1 MRHLGAGLVDWLA
14 THGERIVYRAAGLP
28 ITLGTLFAMGAAK
41 PEFVVRKAYAHHYV
55 RPEGIG
61 DWLDLFVALSLLPLA
76 LAISAAWFT
85 LRNGPTIA
93 RRYGR
98 PVVAQLADQLR
109 LFFADGILP
118 PWYYIFSLHDRDC
131 RRHAAG
137 FLNRCETKCGAYP
150 VLIARHAA
158 SSPLGDKQAFA
169 AHCQAHG
176 LPVIPIL
183 AVARDGRI
191 EAGERL
197 CEADLFVKPV
207 RARGGKG
214 AERWDYLG
222 NGRYSGGNG
231 LVLDR
236 DAFLDRLRHL
246 SLTKPRLV
254 QPRLRNHP
262 AIADLSNGALAT
274 VRALTCLD
282 EQGRPELI
290 AAVFRM
296 AIGGNRTVDNIHA
309 GGIAAGIDLE
319 TGAMSQASDLGMS
332 ARLGWLDRHPD
343 TGAPISGRIF
353 PRWPELRVLAE
364 QAHWAFLDRVFVG
377 WDIALAEAGF
387 RLVEGN
393 SGPDVDLMQRPIR
406 RGLMEGRFGALLA
419 YHLQAVP

>member
-1 MRHLGAGLVDWLA
+1 LVDWLA

-158 SSPLGDKQAFA
+158 SSPLGDKRAFA

-207 RARGGKG
+207 RARGARARNGG
-214 AERWDYLG
+214 TILG
-222 NGRYSGGNG
+222 TADTAAAASFSI
-231 LVLDR
+231 
-236 DAFLDRLRHL
+236 AML
-246 SLTKPRLV
+246 SSTACGTCRSPSRAWCSRACAIIPR
-254 QPRLRNHP
+254 
-262 AIADLSNGALAT
+262 S
-274 VRALTCLD
+274 
-282 EQGRPELI
+282 
-290 AAVFRM
+290 
-296 AIGGNRTVDNIHA
+296 
-309 GGIAAGIDLE
+309 
-319 TGAMSQASDLGMS
+319 
-332 ARLGWLDRHPD
+332 
-343 TGAPISGRIF
+343 PISAMA
-353 PRWPELRVLAE
+353 RWPRC
-364 QAHWAFLDRVFVG
+364 
-377 WDIALAEAGF
+377 
-387 RLVEGN
+387 
-393 SGPDVDLMQRPIR
+393 
-406 RGLMEGRFGALLA
+406 GR
-419 YHLQAVP
+419 